1 MRRTASTHL
10 HEAGFSSDMIEK
22 ALNHTIE
29 GVRGEYNRAQYAS
42 QRRVMLQL
50 RSDMV
55 DQWIRGADVV
65 PIGTAKRS

>member
-1 MRRTASTHL
+1 
-10 HEAGFSSDMIEK
+10 MIEK
-22 ALNHTIE
+22 VLNHTIE
-29 GVRGEYNRAQYAS
+29 GVRGVYNRAQYAS

>member
-22 ALNHTIE
+22 VLNHTIE
-29 GVRGEYNRAQYAS
+29 GVRGVYNRAQYAS